1 MDTSALLLVVAVGL
15 VLGGVGVAAGLVLAR
30 RSRPGAPAVDA
41 NMLRPVLED
50 LTRGAVAEALG
61 TSGMQ
66 LSEQLRAATEER
78 LRTQQE
84 ATEAQSRA
92 AQDTLRQLVEPL
104 AKGVEKLDTQVRAL
118 EQARADA
125 YGRLHEQVTATAT
138 TLEALQAATGQLD
151 RAMRSNQVRGQW
163 GELQLQRIVEL
174 VGLKEHVSYETQ
186 VQQVGEGSGRPD
198 LTVHLTDGKVLY
210 VDAKAPMAAFLRAV
224 EHDHDRTAQQEHLAQ
239 HAKDLMAHVRAIA
252 DRGYLDDGASIGMIV
267 LFVPNEAALA
277 AALDADP
284 ELLSRALGLRVAI
297 TGPTSLAMM
306 LTNVS
311 ASWRQQNLAENAE
324 RIVGEVLELH
334 KRLGTFV
341 DHLAKLGK
349 HLTSSV
355 GAFNSAVGSFERRLL
370 PSARKVEQLAAV
382 PDDARLD
389 DLAELDTTPTT
400 PPRLAGA
407 EPAPLPLGD
416 DDPAAG
422 GPAGGG
428 PADGG

>member
-1 MDTSALLLVVAVGL
+1 METSTLLTIILVGV
-15 VLGGVGVAAGLVLAR
+15 VLGVGGLLAGLALAR
-30 RSRPGAPAVDA
+30 RGLSRTPEQPPLTAES
-41 NMLRPVLED
+41 LRPVLDE

-66 LSEQLRAATEER
+66 LSDQLRNATEER

-92 AQDTLRQLVEPL
+92 AQEAMRQLVEPL
-104 AKGVEKLDTQVRAL
+104 TKGVEKLDTQVRAL

-125 YGRLHEQVTATAT
+125 YGRLHEQVSATAS
-138 TLEALQAATGQLD
+138 TLEALQNATGQLD

-186 VQQVGEGSGRPD
+186 VQQAGDGTGRPD

-210 VDAKAPMAAFLRAV
+210 IDAKAPMAAFLRAI
-224 EHDHDRTAQQEHLAQ
+224 ELDERELQREHLVQ
-239 HAKDLMAHVRAIA
+239 HAKDLMLHVRAIA
-252 DRGYLDDGASIGMIV
+252 DRGYLDDGASIGMVV

-284 ELLSRALGLRVAI
+284 ELLSRALALRVAV

-311 ASWRQQNLAENAE
+311 ASWRQQSLADNAE
-324 RIVGEVLELH
+324 RIVSEVLELH

-349 HLTSSV
+349 HLSSSV

-382 PDDARLD
+382 AEEARLA
-389 DLAELDTTPTT
+389 DLAEVDTVPTLEASG
-400 PPRLAGA
+400 PEL
-407 EPAPLPLGD
+407 L
-416 DDPAAG
+416 
-422 GPAGGG
+422 PAGEG
-428 PADGG
+428 D

>member
-1 MDTSALLLVVAVGL
+1 MDTPTLLLLLLAL
-15 VLGGVGVAAGLVLAR
+15 GVGVAGVIVGLLLAR
-30 RSRPGAPAVDA
+30 RGASPVGPPALTA
-41 NMLRPVLED
+41 ETLRPFLDE

-66 LSEQLRAATEER
+66 LSEQLRHATEER
-78 LRTQQE
+78 LRTQQ
-84 ATEAQSRA
+84 AASEAQARA

-104 AKGVEKLDTQVRAL
+104 AQGVEKLDTQVRAL

-174 VGLKEHVSYETQ
+174 VGLKEHVSYEAQ
-186 VQQVGEGSGRPD
+186 VQQAGDGSGRPD

-210 VDAKAPMAAFLRAV
+210 VDAKAPMAAFLRAI
-224 EHDHDRTAQQEHLAQ
+224 EEDERARQREHLAQ
-239 HAKDLMAHVRAIA
+239 HARDLMLHVRAIA
-252 DRGYLDDGASIGMIV
+252 SRGYLDDGASIGMV
-267 LFVPNEAALA
+267 ALFVPNEAALA

-284 ELLSRALGLRVAI
+284 ELLSRALALRVAI

-311 ASWRQQNLAENAE
+311 ASWRQQNLADNAE
-324 RIVGEVLELH
+324 RIVSEVLELH
-334 KRLGTFV
+334 KRLGVFV
-341 DHLAKLGK
+341 EHLGRLGR

-355 GAFNSAVGSFERRLL
+355 GAFNAAVGSFERRLL
-370 PSARKVEQLAAV
+370 PAARKVETLAGLA
-382 PDDARLD
+382 DDARLT
-389 DLAELDTTPTT
+389 DLAEVDTAPT
-400 PPRLAGA
+400 LALSGPA
-407 EPAPLPLGD
+407 EPSSGEDEDRP
-416 DDPAAG
+416 
-422 GPAGGG
+422 
-428 PADGG
+428 

>member
-1 MDTSALLLVVAVGL
+1 
-15 VLGGVGVAAGLVLAR
+15 
-30 RSRPGAPAVDA
+30 
-41 NMLRPVLED
+41 MLDE
-50 LTRGAVAEALG
+50 LTRGAINEALG

-66 LSEQLRAATEER
+66 LSEQLRSATEER

-92 AQDTLRQLVEPL
+92 AQDVMRQLVEPL
-104 AKGVEKLDTQVRAL
+104 TKGVEKLDTQVRAL

-125 YGRLHEQVTATAT
+125 YGRLHEQVTATAV
-138 TLEALQAATGQLD
+138 TLEALQTATGHLD

-174 VGLKEHVSYETQ
+174 VGLKEHVSYEQQ
-186 VQQVGEGSGRPD
+186 VQQVGTGTGRPD

-210 VDAKAPMAAFLRAV
+210 IDAKAPMAAFLRAI
-224 EHDHDRTAQQEHLAQ
+224 EEDDRDRQREHLAQ
-239 HAKDLMAHVRAIA
+239 HAKDLLLHVRAIVE
-252 DRGYLDDGASIGMIV
+252 RGYLDDGASIGMV
-267 LFVPNEAALA
+267 ALFVPNEAALA

-284 ELLSRALGLRVAI
+284 ELLSRALALRVAI

-311 ASWRQQNLAENAE
+311 ASWRQQNLADNAE

-334 KRLGTFV
+334 KRLGIFV

-355 GAFNSAVGSFERRLL
+355 GAFNAAVASFERRLL
-370 PSARKVEQLAAV
+370 PSARRVEQLAAV

-389 DLAELDTTPTT
+389 DLVEVETVPT
-400 PPRLAGA
+400 LGA
-407 EPAPLPLGD
+407 TAQPPLPAVT
-416 DDPAAG
+416 DDPAAE
-422 GPAGGG
+422 
-428 PADGG
+428 

>member
-1 MDTSALLLVVAVGL
+1 MDTTDLILILAVGT
-15 VLGGVGVAAGLVLAR
+15 VLGAGGLLAGLALAR
-30 RSRPGAPAVDA
+30 RGQGGAPEQPPLTAES
-41 NMLRPVLED
+41 LRPVLDE
-50 LTRGAVAEALG
+50 LTRGAIAEALG

-66 LSEQLRAATEER
+66 LSEQLRTATEER

-84 ATEAQSRA
+84 ATEVQSRA
-92 AQDTLRQLVEPL
+92 AQETLRQLVEPL

-125 YGRLHEQVTATAT
+125 YGRLNEQVTATAS
-138 TLEALQAATGQLD
+138 TLEALQAATGHLD

-174 VGLKEHVSYETQ
+174 VGLKEHVSYESQ
-186 VQQVGEGSGRPD
+186 VQQAGEGSGRPD

-210 VDAKAPMAAFLRAV
+210 IDAKAPMAAFLRAI
-224 EHDHDRTAQQEHLAQ
+224 EHDDREGQREHLTQ
-239 HAKDLMAHVRAIA
+239 HAKDLMLHVRAIA

-284 ELLSRALGLRVAI
+284 ELLSRALALRVAI

-311 ASWRQQNLAENAE
+311 ASWRQQSLADNAE

-341 DHLAKLGK
+341 DHLARLGK

-382 PDDARLD
+382 PDDARLN
-389 DLAELDTTPTT
+389 DLGEVDTVPT
-400 PPRLAGA
+400 LAA
-407 EPAPLPLGD
+407 SEPAPLPAGD
-416 DDPAAG
+416 DED
-422 GPAGGG
+422 
-428 PADGG
+428 

>member
-1 MDTSALLLVVAVGL
+1 METSTLLTIILVGA
-15 VLGGVGVAAGLVLAR
+15 VLGVGGLLAGLALAR
-30 RSRPGAPAVDA
+30 RGLLRTPEQPPLTAES
-41 NMLRPVLED
+41 LRPVLDE

-66 LSEQLRAATEER
+66 LSEQLRSATEER

-92 AQDTLRQLVEPL
+92 AQEAMRQLVEPL
-104 AKGVEKLDTQVRAL
+104 TKGVEKLDTQVRAL

-125 YGRLHEQVTATAT
+125 YGRLHEQVSATAS
-138 TLEALQAATGQLD
+138 TLEALQNATGQLD

-186 VQQVGEGSGRPD
+186 VQQAGDGTGRPD

-210 VDAKAPMAAFLRAV
+210 IDAKAPMAAFLRAI
-224 EHDHDRTAQQEHLAQ
+224 ELDERELQREHLVQ
-239 HAKDLMAHVRAIA
+239 HAKDLMLHVRAIA
-252 DRGYLDDGASIGMIV
+252 DRGYLDDGASIGMVV

-284 ELLSRALGLRVAI
+284 ELLSRALALRVAV

-311 ASWRQQNLAENAE
+311 ASWRQQSLADNAE
-324 RIVGEVLELH
+324 RIVSEVLELH

-349 HLTSSV
+349 HLSSSV

-382 PDDARLD
+382 AEEARLA
-389 DLAELDTTPTT
+389 DLAEVDTVPTLEASG
-400 PPRLAGA
+400 P
-407 EPAPLPLGD
+407 EPLPAGEGD
-416 DDPAAG
+416 
-422 GPAGGG
+422 
-428 PADGG
+428 

>member
-1 MDTSALLLVVAVGL
+1 MDTSTLLILLMIGVVLGAGGVMVGL
-15 VLGGVGVAAGLVLAR
+15 ALAR
-30 RSRPGAPAVDA
+30 RGRGDESPLTAEA
-41 NMLRPVLED
+41 LRPVLDE
-50 LTRGAVAEALG
+50 LTRGAINEALG

-66 LSEQLRAATEER
+66 LSEQLRSATEER

-92 AQDTLRQLVEPL
+92 AQDVMRQLVEPL
-104 AKGVEKLDTQVRAL
+104 TKGVEKLDTQVRAL

-125 YGRLHEQVTATAT
+125 YGRLHEQVTATAV
-138 TLEALQAATGQLD
+138 TLEALQTATGHLD

-174 VGLKEHVSYETQ
+174 VGLKEHVSYEQQ
-186 VQQVGEGSGRPD
+186 VQQVGTGTGRPD

-210 VDAKAPMAAFLRAV
+210 IDAKAPMAAFLRAI
-224 EHDHDRTAQQEHLAQ
+224 EEDDRDRQREHLAQ
-239 HAKDLMAHVRAIA
+239 HAKDLLLHVRAIA
-252 DRGYLDDGASIGMIV
+252 ERGYLDDGASIGMV
-267 LFVPNEAALA
+267 ALFVPNEAALA

-284 ELLSRALGLRVAI
+284 ELLSRALALRVAI

-311 ASWRQQNLAENAE
+311 ASWRQQNLADNAE

-334 KRLGTFV
+334 KRLGIFV

-355 GAFNSAVGSFERRLL
+355 GAFNGAVASFERRLL
-370 PSARKVEQLAAV
+370 PSARRVEQLAAV

-389 DLAELDTTPTT
+389 DLVEVETVPT
-400 PPRLAGA
+400 LGA
-407 EPAPLPLGD
+407 TAQPPLPAVT
-416 DDPAAG
+416 DDPAAE
-422 GPAGGG
+422 
-428 PADGG
+428 

>member
-1 MDTSALLLVVAVGL
+1 MDTSTLLLIL
-15 VLGGVGVAAGLVLAR
+15 VVGVALGAGGIAAGLALAR
-30 RSRPGAPAVDA
+30 RGRAAEPTQPPLTADE
-41 NMLRPVLED
+41 LRPVLDE

-66 LSEQLRAATEER
+66 LSEQLRSATEER

-84 ATEAQSRA
+84 ATEAQTRA

-125 YGRLHEQVTATAT
+125 YGRLHEQVSVTAS
-138 TLEALQAATGQLD
+138 TLEALQNATGQLD

-174 VGLKEHVSYETQ
+174 VGLKERVSYDAQ
-186 VQQVGEGSGRPD
+186 VQQAGDGSGRPD

-210 VDAKAPMAAFLRAV
+210 IDAKAPMAAFLRAI
-224 EHDHDRTAQQEHLAQ
+224 EQDSRDAQREHLVQ
-239 HAKDLMAHVRAIA
+239 HAKDLMLHVRAIA
-252 DRGYLDDGASIGMIV
+252 DRGYLDDGASIGMVV

-277 AALDADP
+277 AALEADP

-311 ASWRQQNLAENAE
+311 ASWRQQSLAENAE
-324 RIVGEVLELH
+324 RIVGEVLEMH
-334 KRLGTFV
+334 KRLGTFI
-341 DHLAKLGK
+341 DHLGRLGK
-349 HLTSSV
+349 SLNGSV
-355 GAFNSAVGSFERRLL
+355 NAFNSAVGSFQRRLL
-370 PSARKVEQLAAV
+370 PAAQRVEQLAAV
-382 PDDARLD
+382 AEDARVSELSEVD
-389 DLAELDTTPTT
+389 TVPTLALSDAP
-400 PPRLAGA
+400 
-407 EPAPLPLGD
+407 PLPAGD
-416 DDPAAG
+416 DED
-422 GPAGGG
+422 
-428 PADGG
+428 

>member
-1 MDTSALLLVVAVGL
+1 MDTSTLLILL
-15 VLGGVGVAAGLVLAR
+15 VLGVVLGVGGVIAGLALAR
-30 RSRPGAPAVDA
+30 RGRADDPPPLTVDA
-41 NMLRPVLED
+41 LRPMLDE
-50 LTRGAVAEALG
+50 LTRGAVNEALG

-66 LSEQLRAATEER
+66 LSEQLRNATEER
-78 LRTQQE
+78 LRTQQS

-92 AQDTLRQLVEPL
+92 AQDVLRQLVEPL
-104 AKGVEKLDTQVRAL
+104 TKGVEKLDTQVRAL

-138 TLEALQAATGQLD
+138 TLEALQTATGHLD

-174 VGLKEHVSYETQ
+174 VGLKEHVSYEQQ
-186 VQQVGEGSGRPD
+186 VQQVGTGTGRPD

-210 VDAKAPMAAFLRAV
+210 IDAKAPMAAFLRAI
-224 EHDHDRTAQQEHLAQ
+224 EEDDRDRQREHLAQ
-239 HAKDLMAHVRAIA
+239 HARDLLTHVRAIA
-252 DRGYLDDGASIGMIV
+252 ERGYLDDGASIGMV
-267 LFVPNEAALA
+267 ALFVPNEAALA

-284 ELLSRALGLRVAI
+284 DLLGRALALRVAI

-334 KRLGTFV
+334 KRLGIFV
-341 DHLAKLGK
+341 DHLGKLGK

-370 PSARKVEQLAAV
+370 PSARRVEQLAAV
-382 PDDARLD
+382 SDDARLD
-389 DLAELDTTPTT
+389 DLTEIETVPT
-400 PPRLAGA
+400 LGA
-407 EPAPLPLGD
+407 AARAPLPPVAVD
-416 DDPAAG
+416 DEGEDP
-422 GPAGGG
+422 
-428 PADGG
+428 DD

>member
-1 MDTSALLLVVAVGL
+1 MDTSTLLILL
-15 VLGGVGVAAGLVLAR
+15 VLGVVLGAGGVMVGLALAR
-30 RSRPGAPAVDA
+30 RGRGDQSPLTAEA
-41 NMLRPVLED
+41 LRPVLDE
-50 LTRGAVAEALG
+50 LTRGAINEALG

-66 LSEQLRAATEER
+66 LSEQLRSATEER

-92 AQDTLRQLVEPL
+92 AQDVMRQLVEPL
-104 AKGVEKLDTQVRAL
+104 TKGVEKLDTQVRAL

-125 YGRLHEQVTATAT
+125 YGRLHEQVTATAV
-138 TLEALQAATGQLD
+138 TLEALQTATGHLD

-174 VGLKEHVSYETQ
+174 VGLKEHVSYEQQ
-186 VQQVGEGSGRPD
+186 VQQVGTGTGRPD

-210 VDAKAPMAAFLRAV
+210 IDAKAPMAAFLRAI
-224 EHDHDRTAQQEHLAQ
+224 EEDDRDRQREHLAQ
-239 HAKDLMAHVRAIA
+239 HAKDLLLHVRAIA
-252 DRGYLDDGASIGMIV
+252 ERGYLDDGASIGMV
-267 LFVPNEAALA
+267 ALFVPNEAALA

-284 ELLSRALGLRVAI
+284 ELLSRALALRVAI

-311 ASWRQQNLAENAE
+311 ASWRQQNLADNAE

-334 KRLGTFV
+334 KRLGIFV

-355 GAFNSAVGSFERRLL
+355 GAFNAAVASFERRLL
-370 PSARKVEQLAAV
+370 PSARRVEQLAAV

-389 DLAELDTTPTT
+389 DLVEVETVPT
-400 PPRLAGA
+400 LGA
-407 EPAPLPLGD
+407 TAQPPLPAVT
-416 DDPAAG
+416 DDPAAE
-422 GPAGGG
+422 
-428 PADGG
+428 

>member
-1 MDTSALLLVVAVGL
+1 MDTSTLLLITLSGI
-15 VLGGVGVAAGLVLAR
+15 VLGVGGLLAGLALAR
-30 RSRPGAPAVDA
+30 RGQAARAEQPPLTAEA
-41 NMLRPVLED
+41 LRPVLDE

-66 LSEQLRAATEER
+66 LSEQLRSATEER

-84 ATEAQSRA
+84 ATEAQTRA
-92 AQDTLRQLVEPL
+92 AQEVMRQLVEPL
-104 AKGVEKLDTQVRAL
+104 TKGVEKLDTQVRAL

-138 TLEALQAATGQLD
+138 TLEALQNATGQLD

-174 VGLKEHVSYETQ
+174 VGLKEHVSYEAQ
-186 VQQVGEGSGRPD
+186 VQQAGEGSGRPD

-210 VDAKAPMAAFLRAV
+210 IDAKAPMAAFLRAI
-224 EHDHDRTAQQEHLAQ
+224 EMDEREQQREHLVQ
-239 HAKDLMAHVRAIA
+239 HAKDLMLHVRAIA
-252 DRGYLDDGASIGMIV
+252 ERGYLDDGASIGMIV

-284 ELLSRALGLRVAI
+284 ELLSRALALRVAV

-311 ASWRQQNLAENAE
+311 ASWRQQSLADNAE
-324 RIVGEVLELH
+324 RIVSEVLELH

-349 HLTSSV
+349 HLSSSV

-382 PDDARLD
+382 AEEARLA
-389 DLAELDTTPTT
+389 DLAEVDTVPT
-400 PPRLAGA
+400 LEASEA
-407 EPAPLPLGD
+407 SPLP
-416 DDPAAG
+416 AG
-422 GPAGGG
+422 EGN
-428 PADGG
+428 

>member
-1 MDTSALLLVVAVGL
+1 MDTSTPLLLLVVGLAVGA
-15 VLGGVGVAAGLVLAR
+15 GGLAAGLALAR
-30 RSRPGAPAVDA
+30 RGRDTAAETPTLTAET
-41 NMLRPVLED
+41 LRPMLED

-61 TSGMQ
+61 TSGLQ
-66 LSEQLRAATEER
+66 LTEQLRSATEER

-92 AQDTLRQLVEPL
+92 AHETLRQLVEPL
-104 AKGVEKLDTQVRAL
+104 AKGVEKLDTQVRSL

-125 YGRLHEQVTATAT
+125 YGRLNEQVTATAS
-138 TLEALQAATGQLD
+138 TLQALQAATGQLD

-174 VGLKEHVSYETQ
+174 VGLKEHVSYEAQ
-186 VQQVGEGSGRPD
+186 VQQAGEGSGRPD

-224 EHDHDRTAQQEHLAQ
+224 EHDDREGQREHLAQ
-239 HAKDLMAHVRAIA
+239 HAKDLMLHVRAIA
-252 DRGYLDDGASIGMIV
+252 ERGYLDDGASIGMVV

-284 ELLSRALGLRVAI
+284 ELLSRALALRVAV

-311 ASWRQQNLAENAE
+311 ASWRQQSLADNAE
-324 RIVGEVLELH
+324 RIVSEVLELH

-341 DHLAKLGK
+341 DHLSKLGK

-382 PDDARLD
+382 ADDARLS
-389 DLAELDTTPTT
+389 DLGEIDTTPTA
-400 PPRLAGA
+400 PPPLAA
-407 EPAPLPLGD
+407 PDAPALPLDTD
-416 DDPAAG
+416 D
-422 GPAGGG
+422 
-428 PADGG
+428 

>member
-1 MDTSALLLVVAVGL
+1 MDTSTLLILL
-15 VLGGVGVAAGLVLAR
+15 VLGVVLGAGGVMVGLALAR
-30 RSRPGAPAVDA
+30 RGRDGASPLTAEA
-41 NMLRPVLED
+41 LRPVLDE
-50 LTRGAVAEALG
+50 LTRGAINEALG

-66 LSEQLRAATEER
+66 LSEQLRSATEER

-92 AQDTLRQLVEPL
+92 AQDVMRQLVEPL
-104 AKGVEKLDTQVRAL
+104 TKGVEKLDTQVRAL

-125 YGRLHEQVTATAT
+125 YGRLHEQVTATAV
-138 TLEALQAATGQLD
+138 TLEALQTATGHLD

-174 VGLKEHVSYETQ
+174 VGLKEHVSYEQQ
-186 VQQVGEGSGRPD
+186 VQQVGTGTGRPD

-210 VDAKAPMAAFLRAV
+210 IDAKAPMAAFLRAI
-224 EHDHDRTAQQEHLAQ
+224 EEDDRDRQREHLAQ
-239 HAKDLMAHVRAIA
+239 HAKDLLLHVRAIA
-252 DRGYLDDGASIGMIV
+252 ERGYLDDGASIGMV
-267 LFVPNEAALA
+267 ALFVPNEAALA

-284 ELLSRALGLRVAI
+284 ELLSRALALRVAI

-311 ASWRQQNLAENAE
+311 ASWRQQNLADNAE

-334 KRLGTFV
+334 KRLGIFV

-355 GAFNSAVGSFERRLL
+355 GAFNAAVASFERRLL
-370 PSARKVEQLAAV
+370 PSARRVEQLAAV

-389 DLAELDTTPTT
+389 DLVEVETVPT
-400 PPRLAGA
+400 LGA
-407 EPAPLPLGD
+407 SAQPPLPAVT
-416 DDPAAG
+416 DDPAAE
-422 GPAGGG
+422 
-428 PADGG
+428 

>member
-1 MDTSALLLVVAVGL
+1 METSTLLTIILVGA
-15 VLGGVGVAAGLVLAR
+15 VLGVGGLLAGLALAR
-30 RSRPGAPAVDA
+30 RGLSRTPEQPPLTAES
-41 NMLRPVLED
+41 LRPVLDE

-66 LSEQLRAATEER
+66 LSEQLRSATEER

-92 AQDTLRQLVEPL
+92 AQEAMRQLVEPL
-104 AKGVEKLDTQVRAL
+104 TKGVEKLDTQVRAL

-125 YGRLHEQVTATAT
+125 YGRLHEQVSATAS
-138 TLEALQAATGQLD
+138 TLEALQNATGQLD

-186 VQQVGEGSGRPD
+186 VQQAGDGTGRPD

-210 VDAKAPMAAFLRAV
+210 IDAKAPMAAFLRAI
-224 EHDHDRTAQQEHLAQ
+224 ELDERELQREHLVQ
-239 HAKDLMAHVRAIA
+239 HAKDLMLHVRAIA
-252 DRGYLDDGASIGMIV
+252 DRGYLDDGASIGMVV

-284 ELLSRALGLRVAI
+284 ELLSRALALRVAV

-311 ASWRQQNLAENAE
+311 ASWRQQSLADNAE
-324 RIVGEVLELH
+324 RIVSEVLELH

-349 HLTSSV
+349 HLSSSV

-382 PDDARLD
+382 AEEARLA
-389 DLAELDTTPTT
+389 DLAEVDTVPTLEASG
-400 PPRLAGA
+400 P
-407 EPAPLPLGD
+407 EPLPAGEGD
-416 DDPAAG
+416 
-422 GPAGGG
+422 
-428 PADGG
+428 

>member
-1 MDTSALLLVVAVGL
+1 MDTSTLLILL
-15 VLGGVGVAAGLVLAR
+15 VLGVVLGAGGVMVGLTLAR
-30 RSRPGAPAVDA
+30 RGRGDQSPLTAEA
-41 NMLRPVLED
+41 LRPVLDE
-50 LTRGAVAEALG
+50 LTRGAINEALG

-66 LSEQLRAATEER
+66 LSEQLRSATEER

-92 AQDTLRQLVEPL
+92 AQDVMRQLVEPL
-104 AKGVEKLDTQVRAL
+104 TKGVEKLDTQVRAL

-125 YGRLHEQVTATAT
+125 YGRLHEQVTATAV
-138 TLEALQAATGQLD
+138 TLEALQTATGHLD

-174 VGLKEHVSYETQ
+174 VGLKEHVSYEQQ
-186 VQQVGEGSGRPD
+186 VQQVGTGTGRPD

-210 VDAKAPMAAFLRAV
+210 IDAKAPMAAFLRAI
-224 EHDHDRTAQQEHLAQ
+224 EEDDRDRQREHLAQ
-239 HAKDLMAHVRAIA
+239 HAKDLLLHVRAIA
-252 DRGYLDDGASIGMIV
+252 ERGYLDDGASIGMV
-267 LFVPNEAALA
+267 ALFVPNEAALA

-284 ELLSRALGLRVAI
+284 ELLSRALALRVAI

-311 ASWRQQNLAENAE
+311 ASWRQQNLADNAE

-334 KRLGTFV
+334 KRLGIFV

-355 GAFNSAVGSFERRLL
+355 GAFNAAVASFERRLL
-370 PSARKVEQLAAV
+370 PSARRVEQLAAV

-389 DLAELDTTPTT
+389 DLVEVETVPT
-400 PPRLAGA
+400 LGA
-407 EPAPLPLGD
+407 SAQPPLPAVT
-416 DDPAAG
+416 DDPAAE
-422 GPAGGG
+422 
-428 PADGG
+428 

>member
-1 MDTSALLLVVAVGL
+1 MDTTTLLLIGLAAAVAVAG
-15 VLGGVGVAAGLVLAR
+15 VLAGVALGRRGAAGT
-30 RSRPGAPAVDA
+30 SPALTA
-41 NMLRPVLED
+41 EALRPLLDD
-50 LTRGAVAEALG
+50 LTRSAIAQALG

-66 LSEQLRAATEER
+66 LSEQLRNATEER

-84 ATEAQSRA
+84 ATEVQSRA
-92 AQDTLRQLVEPL
+92 AHDVLRQLVEPL
-104 AKGVEKLDTQVRAL
+104 AQGVEKLDTQVRAL

-125 YGRLHEQVTATAT
+125 YGRLHEQVTTTAA
-138 TLEALQAATGQLD
+138 TLEALQNATSQLD

-174 VGLKEHVSYETQ
+174 VGLKEHVSYESQ
-186 VQQVGEGSGRPD
+186 VQQAGEGTGRPD

-210 VDAKAPMAAFLRAV
+210 IDAKAPMAAFLRAI
-224 EHDHDRTAQQEHLAQ
+224 EEDDRERQREHLAQ
-239 HAKDLMAHVRAIA
+239 HARDLLAHVRAIV
-252 DRGYLDDGASIGMIV
+252 DRGYLDDGASIGMV
-267 LFVPNEAALA
+267 ALFVPNEAALA

-284 ELLSRALGLRVAI
+284 DLLSRALALRVAI

-334 KRLGTFV
+334 RRLGTFV
-341 DHLAKLGK
+341 EHLGRLGK

-370 PSARKVEQLAAV
+370 PSARRVEQLAAV
-382 PDDARLD
+382 PDDARID
-389 DLAELDTTPTT
+389 DLAQIEAMPS
-400 PPRLAGA
+400 LAVPGA
-407 EPAPLPLGD
+407 
-416 DDPAAG
+416 
-422 GPAGGG
+422 
-428 PADGG
+428 ADGTDLA

>member
-1 MDTSALLLVVAVGL
+1 MDTSTLLILLLLGVVLGA
-15 VLGGVGVAAGLVLAR
+15 GGVGVGLALAR
-30 RSRPGAPAVDA
+30 RGRADGPPLTAEA
-41 NMLRPVLED
+41 LRPVLDE
-50 LTRGAVAEALG
+50 LTRGAINEALG

-66 LSEQLRAATEER
+66 LSEQLRSATEER

-92 AQDTLRQLVEPL
+92 AQDVMRQLVEPL
-104 AKGVEKLDTQVRAL
+104 TKGVEKLDTQVRAL

-138 TLEALQAATGQLD
+138 TLEALQTATGHLD

-174 VGLKEHVSYETQ
+174 VGLKEHVSYEQQ
-186 VQQVGEGSGRPD
+186 VQQVGTGTGRPD

-210 VDAKAPMAAFLRAV
+210 VDAKAPMAAFLRAI
-224 EHDHDRTAQQEHLAQ
+224 EEDDRDRQREHLAQ
-239 HAKDLMAHVRAIA
+239 HAKDLLLHVRAIA
-252 DRGYLDDGASIGMIV
+252 DRGYLDDGASIGMV
-267 LFVPNEAALA
+267 ALFVPNEAALA

-284 ELLSRALGLRVAI
+284 ELLSRALALRVAI

-311 ASWRQQNLAENAE
+311 ASWRQQNLADNAE

-355 GAFNSAVGSFERRLL
+355 GAFNAAVASFERRLL
-370 PSARKVEQLAAV
+370 PSARRVEQLAAV

-389 DLAELDTTPTT
+389 DLTEVETVPTLSASVQ
-400 PPRLAGA
+400 P
-407 EPAPLPLGD
+407 PLPAAAD
-416 DDPAAG
+416 EPAAG
-422 GPAGGG
+422 
-428 PADGG
+428 

>member
-1 MDTSALLLVVAVGL
+1 MDTSTLLLIMLSGI
-15 VLGGVGVAAGLVLAR
+15 VLGVGGLLAGLSLAR
-30 RSRPGAPAVDA
+30 RGQAARAEQPPLTAEA
-41 NMLRPVLED
+41 LRPVLDE

-66 LSEQLRAATEER
+66 LSEQLRSATEER

-84 ATEAQSRA
+84 ATEAQTRA
-92 AQDTLRQLVEPL
+92 AQEVMRQLVEPL
-104 AKGVEKLDTQVRAL
+104 TKGVEKLDTQVRAL

-138 TLEALQAATGQLD
+138 TLEALQNATGQLD

-174 VGLKEHVSYETQ
+174 VGLKEHVSYEAQ
-186 VQQVGEGSGRPD
+186 VQQAGEGSGRPD

-210 VDAKAPMAAFLRAV
+210 IDAKAPMAAFLRAI
-224 EHDHDRTAQQEHLAQ
+224 EMDEREQQREHLVQ
-239 HAKDLMAHVRAIA
+239 HAKDLMLHVRAIA
-252 DRGYLDDGASIGMIV
+252 ERGYLDDGASIGMIV

-284 ELLSRALGLRVAI
+284 ELLSRALALRVAV

-311 ASWRQQNLAENAE
+311 ASWRQQSLADNAE
-324 RIVGEVLELH
+324 RIVSEVLELH

-349 HLTSSV
+349 HLSSSV

-382 PDDARLD
+382 AEEARLA
-389 DLAELDTTPTT
+389 DLAEVDTVPTLEASE
-400 PPRLAGA
+400 RS
-407 EPAPLPLGD
+407 PLP
-416 DDPAAG
+416 AG
-422 GPAGGG
+422 EGS
-428 PADGG
+428 

>member
-1 MDTSALLLVVAVGL
+1 MDTSTLLILLVIGV
-15 VLGGVGVAAGLVLAR
+15 VLGAGGVVAGLALAR
-30 RSRPGAPAVDA
+30 RGRADEPPPLTAEA
-41 NMLRPVLED
+41 LRPVLDE
-50 LTRGAVAEALG
+50 LTRGAVNEALG

-66 LSEQLRAATEER
+66 LSEQLRTATEER

-92 AQDTLRQLVEPL
+92 AQDVLRQLVEPL
-104 AKGVEKLDTQVRAL
+104 TKGVEKLDTQVRAL

-138 TLEALQAATGQLD
+138 TLEALQTATGHLD

-174 VGLKEHVSYETQ
+174 VGLKEHVSYEQQ
-186 VQQVGEGSGRPD
+186 VQQVGTGTGRPD

-210 VDAKAPMAAFLRAV
+210 VDAKAPMAAFLRAI
-224 EHDHDRTAQQEHLAQ
+224 EEDDRDRQREHLAQ
-239 HAKDLMAHVRAIA
+239 HAKDLLAHVRAIA
-252 DRGYLDDGASIGMIV
+252 ERGYLDDGASIGMV
-267 LFVPNEAALA
+267 ALFVPNEAALA

-284 ELLSRALGLRVAI
+284 ELLSRALALRVAI

-311 ASWRQQNLAENAE
+311 ASWRQQNLADNAE

-334 KRLGTFV
+334 KRLGIFV

-370 PSARKVEQLAAV
+370 PSARRVEQLAAV

-389 DLAELDTTPTT
+389 DLTEVETVPTLGATTQP
-400 PPRLAGA
+400 
-407 EPAPLPLGD
+407 PLP
-416 DDPAAG
+416 AATDE
-422 GPAGGG
+422 PTAG
-428 PADGG
+428 

>member
-1 MDTSALLLVVAVGL
+1 MDTMTLILIVLAVVLAIGGL
-15 VLGGVGVAAGLVLAR
+15 FAGLALGR
-30 RSRPGAPAVDA
+30 RTAGDTTPPLTADA
-41 NMLRPVLED
+41 LRPMLED

-66 LSEQLRAATEER
+66 LSEQLRSATEER

-84 ATEAQSRA
+84 ATEVQSRA
-92 AQDTLRQLVEPL
+92 AQDVLRQLVEPL
-104 AKGVEKLDTQVRAL
+104 AAGVEKLDTQVRAL

-125 YGRLHEQVTATAT
+125 YGRLHEQVTTTAS
-138 TLEALQAATGQLD
+138 TLEALQTATNHLD

-174 VGLKEHVSYETQ
+174 VGLKEHVSYESQ
-186 VQQVGEGSGRPD
+186 VQQAGEGTGRPD

-210 VDAKAPMAAFLRAV
+210 IDAKAPMAAFLRAI
-224 EHDHDRTAQQEHLAQ
+224 EEDDRERQREHLAQ
-239 HAKDLMAHVRAIA
+239 HARDLLLHVRAIV
-252 DRGYLDDGASIGMIV
+252 DRGYLDDGASIGMV
-267 LFVPNEAALA
+267 ALFVPNEAALA

-284 ELLSRALGLRVAI
+284 ELLSRALALRVAI

-341 DHLAKLGK
+341 DHLGKLGK

-370 PSARKVEQLAAV
+370 PSARRVEQLAAV

-389 DLAELDTTPTT
+389 DLAQVEAMPS
-400 PPRLAGA
+400 LAVA
-407 EPAPLPLGD
+407 DAVPLPIGD
-416 DDPAAG
+416 DPGDDTGGDPG
-422 GPAGGG
+422 DP
-428 PADGG
+428 DGLVTDLR

>member
-1 MDTSALLLVVAVGL
+1 M
-15 VLGGVGVAAGLVLAR
+15 
-30 RSRPGAPAVDA
+30 
-41 NMLRPVLED
+41 LED

-66 LSEQLRAATEER
+66 LSEQLRSATEER

-84 ATEAQSRA
+84 ATEVQSRA
-92 AQDTLRQLVEPL
+92 AQDVLRQLVEPL
-104 AKGVEKLDTQVRAL
+104 TAGVEKLDTQVRAL

-138 TLEALQAATGQLD
+138 TLEALQSATSQLD

-174 VGLKEHVSYETQ
+174 VGLKEHVSYDQQ
-186 VQQVGEGSGRPD
+186 VQQAGEGTGRPD

-210 VDAKAPMAAFLRAV
+210 IDAKAPMAAFLRAI
-224 EHDHDRTAQQEHLAQ
+224 EEDDRDRQRAHLAQ
-239 HAKDLMAHVRAIA
+239 HARDLLQHVRDIVE
-252 DRGYLDDGASIGMIV
+252 RGYLDDGASIGMV
-267 LFVPNEAALA
+267 ALFVPNEAALA

-284 ELLSRALGLRVAI
+284 DLLSRALALRVAI

-311 ASWRQQNLAENAE
+311 ASWRQQNLADNAE

-334 KRLGTFV
+334 RRLGTFV
-341 DHLAKLGK
+341 DHLGRLGK

-370 PSARKVEQLAAV
+370 PAARRVEQLAAV
-382 PDDARLD
+382 PDGARLD
-389 DLAELDTTPTT
+389 DLGQIETMPSMAVT
-400 PPRLAGA
+400 
-407 EPAPLPLGD
+407 
-416 DDPAAG
+416 DPAMLPVGGTEAAAAADADDSTDAG
-422 GPAGGG
+422 RHVGSEG
-428 PADGG
+428 

>member
-1 MDTSALLLVVAVGL
+1 
-15 VLGGVGVAAGLVLAR
+15 VL
-30 RSRPGAPAVDA
+30 D
-41 NMLRPVLED
+41 E
-50 LTRGAVAEALG
+50 LTRGAIAEALG

-66 LSEQLRAATEER
+66 LTEQLRNATEER

-84 ATEAQSRA
+84 ASEAQSRS
-92 AQDTLRQLVEPL
+92 AQEALRQLVEPL
-104 AKGVEKLDTQVRAL
+104 AKGVEKLDTQVRSL

-138 TLEALQAATGQLD
+138 TLEALQLATGQLD

-186 VQQVGEGSGRPD
+186 VQQVGDGSGRPD

-224 EHDHDRTAQQEHLAQ
+224 EHDRREDQQEHLAQ
-239 HAKDLMAHVRAIA
+239 HAKDLMGHVRAIA

-284 ELLSRALGLRVAI
+284 ELLSRALALRVAV

-382 PDDARLD
+382 PDDARLS
-389 DLAELDTTPTT
+389 DLTELDTTPAT
-400 PPRLAGA
+400 PPPLA
-407 EPAPLPLGD
+407 APEHPTLPTDPD
-416 DDPAAG
+416 D
-422 GPAGGG
+422 
-428 PADGG
+428 

>member
-1 MDTSALLLVVAVGL
+1 MDTSTLLILL
-15 VLGGVGVAAGLVLAR
+15 VLGVVLGAGGVMVGLTFAR
-30 RSRPGAPAVDA
+30 RGRGDESPLTAEA
-41 NMLRPVLED
+41 LRPVLDE
-50 LTRGAVAEALG
+50 LTRGAINEALG

-66 LSEQLRAATEER
+66 LSEQLRSATEER

-92 AQDTLRQLVEPL
+92 AQDVMRQLVEPL
-104 AKGVEKLDTQVRAL
+104 TKGVEKLDTQVRAL

-125 YGRLHEQVTATAT
+125 YGRLHEQVTATAV
-138 TLEALQAATGQLD
+138 TLEALQTATGHLD

-174 VGLKEHVSYETQ
+174 VGLKEHVSYEQQ
-186 VQQVGEGSGRPD
+186 VQQVGTGTGRPD

-210 VDAKAPMAAFLRAV
+210 IDAKAPMAAFLRAI
-224 EHDHDRTAQQEHLAQ
+224 EEDDRDRQREHLAQ
-239 HAKDLMAHVRAIA
+239 HAKDLLLHVRAIA
-252 DRGYLDDGASIGMIV
+252 ERGYLDDGASIGMV
-267 LFVPNEAALA
+267 ALFVPNEAALA

-284 ELLSRALGLRVAI
+284 ELLSRALALRVAI

-311 ASWRQQNLAENAE
+311 ASWRQQNLADNAE

-334 KRLGTFV
+334 KRLGIFV

-355 GAFNSAVGSFERRLL
+355 GAFNAAVASFERRLL
-370 PSARKVEQLAAV
+370 PSARRVEQLAAV

-389 DLAELDTTPTT
+389 DLVEVETVPT
-400 PPRLAGA
+400 LGA
-407 EPAPLPLGD
+407 TAQPPLPAVT
-416 DDPAAG
+416 DDPAAE
-422 GPAGGG
+422 
-428 PADGG
+428 

>member
-1 MDTSALLLVVAVGL
+1 MDTSTLLLLLVLSV
-15 VLGGVGVAAGLVLAR
+15 VLGAGGVLIGLAVAR
-30 RSRPGAPAVDA
+30 RARGDEPPPLTAEA
-41 NMLRPVLED
+41 LRPVLDE
-50 LTRGAVAEALG
+50 LTRGAVNEALG

-66 LSEQLRAATEER
+66 LSEQLRSATEER

-92 AQDTLRQLVEPL
+92 AQDVMRQLVEPL
-104 AKGVEKLDTQVRAL
+104 TKGVEKLDTQVRAL

-138 TLEALQAATGQLD
+138 TLEALQVATGHLD

-174 VGLKEHVSYETQ
+174 VGLKEHVSYEQQ
-186 VQQVGEGSGRPD
+186 VQQVGTGTGRPD

-210 VDAKAPMAAFLRAV
+210 IDAKAPMAAFLRAI
-224 EHDHDRTAQQEHLAQ
+224 EEDERDRQREHLAQ
-239 HAKDLMAHVRAIA
+239 HAKDLLAHVRAIA
-252 DRGYLDDGASIGMIV
+252 ERGYLDDGASIGMV
-267 LFVPNEAALA
+267 ALFVPNEAALA

-284 ELLSRALGLRVAI
+284 ELLSRALALRVAI

-311 ASWRQQNLAENAE
+311 ASWRQQNLADNAE

-334 KRLGTFV
+334 KRLGIFV

-370 PSARKVEQLAAV
+370 PSARRVEQLAAV

-389 DLAELDTTPTT
+389 DLSEVDTVPT
-400 PPRLAGA
+400 LGA
-407 EPAPLPLGD
+407 TSQPPLPVATD
-416 DDPAAG
+416 EP
-422 GPAGGG
+422 PTE
-428 PADGG
+428 

>member
-1 MDTSALLLVVAVGL
+1 MDTSTLLLVLAVGL
-15 VLGGVGVAAGLVLAR
+15 ALGGAGLAAGLALAR
-30 RSRPGAPAVDA
+30 RGRADAPAVDA
-41 NMLRPVLED
+41 DTLRPVLED

-224 EHDHDRTAQQEHLAQ
+224 EHDHDRAAQQEHLTQ

-277 AALDADP
+277 AALDADQ

-407 EPAPLPLGD
+407 EPASLPLGD
-416 DDPAAG
+416 DG
-422 GPAGGG
+422 TTG
-428 PADGG
+428 DG

>member
-1 MDTSALLLVVAVGL
+1 MDTSTLLILL
-15 VLGGVGVAAGLVLAR
+15 VLGVALGAGGLIAGLALAR
-30 RSRPGAPAVDA
+30 RDRTPTSEQPPLTPES
-41 NMLRPVLED
+41 LRPVLDE

-66 LSEQLRAATEER
+66 LTEQLRSATEER

-84 ATEAQSRA
+84 ATETQSRA
-92 AQDTLRQLVEPL
+92 AQETLRQLVEPL

-138 TLEALQAATGQLD
+138 TLEALQTATGQLD

-186 VQQVGEGSGRPD
+186 VQQVGDGSGRPD

-224 EHDHDRTAQQEHLAQ
+224 EHDRREDQKEHLAQ
-239 HAKDLMAHVRAIA
+239 HAKDLMAHVKAIA

-284 ELLSRALGLRVAI
+284 ELLSRALALRVAV

-341 DHLAKLGK
+341 DHLGKLGK

-355 GAFNSAVGSFERRLL
+355 SAFNSAVGSFERRLL

-382 PDDARLD
+382 PDDARLS
-389 DLAELDTTPTT
+389 DLAELDTMPTT
-400 PPRLAGA
+400 PPPLAA
-407 EPAPLPLGD
+407 PPLATSEPSTLPLATD
-416 DDPAAG
+416 D
-422 GPAGGG
+422 
-428 PADGG
+428 

>member
-1 MDTSALLLVVAVGL
+1 METSTLLTIILVGV
-15 VLGGVGVAAGLVLAR
+15 VLGVGGLLAGLALAR
-30 RSRPGAPAVDA
+30 RGLSRTPEQPPLTAES
-41 NMLRPVLED
+41 LRPVLDE

-66 LSEQLRAATEER
+66 LSEQLRSATEER

-92 AQDTLRQLVEPL
+92 AQEAMRQLVEPL
-104 AKGVEKLDTQVRAL
+104 TKGVEKLDTQVRAL

-125 YGRLHEQVTATAT
+125 YGRLHEQVSATAS
-138 TLEALQAATGQLD
+138 TLEALQNATGQLD

-186 VQQVGEGSGRPD
+186 VQQAGDGTGRPD

-210 VDAKAPMAAFLRAV
+210 IDAKAPMAAFLRAI
-224 EHDHDRTAQQEHLAQ
+224 ELDERELQREHLVQ
-239 HAKDLMAHVRAIA
+239 HAKDLMLHVRAIA
-252 DRGYLDDGASIGMIV
+252 DRGYLDDGASIGMVV

-284 ELLSRALGLRVAI
+284 ELLSRALALRVAV

-311 ASWRQQNLAENAE
+311 ASWRQQSLADNAE
-324 RIVGEVLELH
+324 RIVSEVLELH

-349 HLTSSV
+349 HLSSSV

-382 PDDARLD
+382 AEEARLA
-389 DLAELDTTPTT
+389 DLAEVDTVPTLEASG
-400 PPRLAGA
+400 PEL
-407 EPAPLPLGD
+407 L
-416 DDPAAG
+416 
-422 GPAGGG
+422 PAGEG
-428 PADGG
+428 D